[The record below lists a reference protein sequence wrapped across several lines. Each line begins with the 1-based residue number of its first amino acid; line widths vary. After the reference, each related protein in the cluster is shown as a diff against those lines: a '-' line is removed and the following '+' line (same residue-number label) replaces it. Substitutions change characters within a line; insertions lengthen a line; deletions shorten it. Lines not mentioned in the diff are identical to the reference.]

1 MISRSVEL
9 TMPSAVKLTVASIV
23 LTALAACATAPAVD
37 LTPPPPKVDAKTG
50 LEYGSPGPRR

>member
-1 MISRSVEL
+1 MSSV
-9 TMPSAVKLTVASIV
+9 VKLTLAGLV

-37 LTPPPPKVDAKTG
+37 LTPPAPRVDAKTS